1 MKSII
6 YAHMPIEALGLNNR
20 AYSALKR
27 AGITTIGQLFDKTF
41 EEILD
46 IPNMGAGTLGHILGK
61 GIELDTTTR
70 VELLEQRIIL
80 LEKEGKANDG

>member
-6 YAHMPIEALGLNNR
+6 YAHMPVEALGLNNR
-20 AYSALKR
+20 AYNALKR

-46 IPNMGAGTLGHILGK
+46 IHNMGTGTLGHILEK